1 MKELKVA
8 FLDFDLSSG
17 LGDSLKSILQACPSL
32 AIQVS
37 QESIPT
43 DEPHPQRTI
52 SKFLE
57 TFKGEII
64 FLILPSTRL
73 EEARLFL
80 RAWRKGE
87 VQAAVMGI
95 VEGAKP
101 DEAMDLLQMGMLDF
115 ITPPLKA
122 VDVLP
127 RIWRIV
133 ERQTPDETLLHT
145 LNTKIGL
152 RQLVGKSPTF
162 QAEMDKIPLVA
173 KCDASVLISGETG
186 TGKELFARAIHYLG
200 NRRGKPF
207 VPVSCGAIPVELI
220 ENELFGHI
228 RGAFTGAT
236 TSRIGLV
243 GEAEGGTLFLDDIDC
258 LPLLAQVKVLRLLQ
272 EKEYKQIGSTRYYHA
287 DVRVIATANVDLEQA
302 VKEAKFRQDLFY
314 RLNVIPL
321 ALPPLRERQEDI
333 PLLARH
339 FLEEYAFEFKKE
351 TKDFTDEAM
360 QKLLAYDWPGNVREL
375 ENVIERAVVF
385 SPKAAISPEV
395 ISLPPPEAAR
405 QESFK
410 AAKSRAVMQFEKKY
424 IEGLLATCEGNI
436 SKAARAAEK
445 NRRAFWEL
453 IRKYKIQVEGMKA
466 NI

>member
-1 MKELKVA
+1 M
-8 FLDFDLSSG
+8 
-17 LGDSLKSILQACPSL
+17 
-32 AIQVS
+32 
-37 QESIPT
+37 
-43 DEPHPQRTI
+43 
-52 SKFLE
+52 
-57 TFKGEII
+57 
-64 FLILPSTRL
+64 
-73 EEARLFL
+73 
-80 RAWRKGE
+80 
-87 VQAAVMGI
+87 
-95 VEGAKP
+95 
-101 DEAMDLLQMGMLDF
+101 
-115 ITPPLKA
+115 
-122 VDVLP
+122 
-127 RIWRIV
+127 V

-287 DVRVIATANVDLEQA
+287 DVRVIATANVDLEKA